1 MTAAP
6 LHNETA
12 TLLFSRKHAP
22 VSVAGGIE
30 VDRHQVFLKLDCD
43 QPSSSFKIRGVGVVA
58 QQAVNRSGSAT
69 HLVSSSSGNAGMAV
83 AYAASK
89 SGVGA
94 TIYVPVTTELDV
106 VGKLEQLG
114 ARVVIGGASWDGA
127 NQAAQTHVDSDPAA
141 VYIHPFEGDA
151 TSEGHSGLVD
161 ELYRQLPLVTRPS
174 SGAAAWS
181 ELDVIICSVGGGGL
195 IRGILKGCRRLNKFP
210 TVVAVQNFGTDSFN
224 QSFNSFLAR
233 NDGNARAPSP
243 QRSDLVTLAAIT
255 SKCTSMGARTCSFN
269 TFEHAVAY
277 HVSGGEIVT
286 LTVTDDLSA
295 SACWQFAQ
303 HTLQDG
309 RPRRVELS
317 CASSLTPL
325 YHPSIFPRIIAA
337 SPKLKA
343 RVAAGDTLR
352 IAVEVCG
359 GSKISPA
366 LLEQYELLGTM
377 PHADQVSVN
386 GVLYPKLTP

>member
-6 LHNETA
+6 LHSETP
-12 TLLFSRKHAP
+12 TLVFSRSNAP
-22 VSVAGGIE
+22 VQPQSPME
-30 VDRHQVFLKLDCD
+30 VDRHEVFLKLDCD
-43 QPSSSFKIRGVGVVA
+43 QPSASFKIRGVGAVA
-58 QQAVNRSGSAT
+58 QKAVAVSGSAT

-83 AYAASK
+83 AYAASR
-89 SGVGA
+89 SNVGA

-106 VGKLEQLG
+106 VAKLEQLG
-114 ARVVIGGASWDGA
+114 AKVVVGGASWDGA
-127 NQAAQTHVDSDPAA
+127 NQAAQAHVSSDPAA

-161 ELYRQLPLVTRPS
+161 ELYRQISAP
-174 SGAAAWS
+174 

-195 IRGILKGCRRLNKFP
+195 VRGILKGCRRLGKYP
-210 TVVAVQNFGTDSFN
+210 TIVAVQNFGTDSFN
-224 QSFNSFLAR
+224 QSFNSFIAK
-233 NDGNARAPSP
+233 NAGKGQLP
-243 QRSDLVTLAAIT
+243 QPQPSDLVTLDAIT

-277 HVSGGEIVT
+277 HVGGGEIVT

-309 RPRRVELS
+309 RARQVELS
-317 CASSLTPL
+317 CASSLTPI
-325 YHPSIFPRIIAA
+325 YHPSILPRIIAA
-337 SPKLKA
+337 SPRLAAKA
-343 RVAAGDTLR
+343 AAGAKLR

-359 GSKISPA
+359 GSKINPA
-366 LLEQYELLGTM
+366 LLEQYQALGSM
-377 PHADQVSVN
+377 PHADQIIVS
-386 GVLYPKLTP
+386 GILYPKLTS